1 MFAQWIQ
8 FNIGRFGKNSSI
20 NPRNPDIMIKNYLL
34 NNVHR
39 YASKWLV
46 LVIDLFLVAFSFVLS
61 YLIRFNLTM
70 NFDIDKLFIQMPIIV
85 LIALLSFLFIGSY
98 KGVVR
103 HTGVRDVYNIFNAIC
118 MSSII
123 TIFMVILNRQYNY
136 MEDFTIPLSIIII
149 HSLIGF
155 ISLTASRYV
164 FKALYENMVKK
175 YKTNINVLIFGAGES
190 GIMTY
195 NALTSTTKSR
205 SRVVGYIDEDRKKV
219 GKSINGVVVYGRD
232 DLTNYFIDM
241 KEVAEIIF
249 SIHNIDSNKSREL
262 LESLVDLPVK
272 VKIVPPV
279 EDWING
285 ELKISQIKQVQIED
299 LLNRV
304 PINIKRSKVSGEL
317 KDQVIIVTGGA
328 GSIGSEIVRQ
338 IVHYDYKA
346 LIIIDQAESALYDLQ
361 QELKQAG
368 RHNFIP
374 LVADVRDKNRMNTF
388 FQEYKPTMVFHAAA
402 YKHVPLMEYN
412 SYEAIKINVAGT
424 KMMVDLSLSHNVE
437 KFVFVSTD
445 KAVNPTNVMGATK
458 RIAEMYISCA
468 QQQNKTKFITTRF
481 GNVLGS
487 NGSVIPLFKKQIEK
501 GGPLTV
507 THKDVTRFFMTIPE
521 ASQLVLEAAAMGAGG
536 EIFIF
541 DMGES
546 VKIFDLAKNMIKL
559 SGLKYPEDIDI
570 KVTGL
575 RPGEKLYEEL
585 LANGEN
591 TLPTYHK
598 KIMIG
603 KVRDL
608 DYSKVRS
615 QIDELCVTNMFF
627 NGDTVSLMKKIVPE
641 FVSNNSELC
650 RLDVKKS
657 ENKVDKTADEIF
669 QS

>member
-1 MFAQWIQ
+1 
-8 FNIGRFGKNSSI
+8 
-20 NPRNPDIMIKNYLL
+20 MIKNYLV
-34 NNVHR
+34 NNAHR

-46 LVIDLFLVAFSFVLS
+46 LAIDVFLISVAFVMS
-61 YLIRFNLTM
+61 YFIHFNLTFE
-70 NFDIDKLFIQMPIIV
+70 FDIDKLILQFPVVIIIS
-85 LIALLSFLFIGSY
+85 LISFLAIGSY

-118 MSSII
+118 LSSIF
-123 TIFMVILNRQYNY
+123 TIFVVIFNRQFK
-136 MEDFTIPLSIIII
+136 MVEDFTIPLSIIII

-155 ISLTASRYV
+155 ILLAASRYV
-164 FKALYENMVKK
+164 FKTSYDNLVKK
-175 YKTNINVLIFGAGES
+175 FKITKNVIIFGAGES
-190 GIMTY
+190 GILTY
-195 NALTSTTKSR
+195 NALTTSTSSN
-205 SRVVGYIDEDRKKV
+205 SRVVGYLDEDAKKI
-219 GKSINGVVVYGRD
+219 GKSINGVAVYGPSD
-232 DLTNYFIDM
+232 VTKYFLSKKD
-241 KEVAEIIF
+241 VSEIIF
-249 SIHNIDSNKSREL
+249 SIHNISNTKLREL
-262 LESLVDLPVK
+262 VQSLVDFPVQ

-285 ELKISQIKQVQIED
+285 ELNVSQIKQVQIED

-304 PINIKRSKVSGEL
+304 PIDIKRSKVSNEL
-317 KDQVIIVTGGA
+317 KGQVILITGGA
-328 GSIGSEIVRQ
+328 GSIGSEIARQ
-338 IVHYDYKA
+338 IAHYDYKS

-361 QELKQAG
+361 QELKQNG
-368 RHNFIP
+368 FHNFVPI
-374 LVADVRDKNRMNTF
+374 VGDIRDKNRMNEY
-388 FQEYKPTMVFHAAA
+388 FQDFKPTMVFHAAA

-424 KMMVDLSLSHNVE
+424 KNIVDLSLNYNVD

-458 RIAEMYISCA
+458 RIAEMYISCM
-468 QQQNKTKFITTRF
+468 QQENKTKFITTRF

-487 NGSVIPLFKKQIEK
+487 NGSVIPLFKKQIEN

-507 THKDVTRFFMTIPE
+507 THREVTRFFMTIPE
-521 ASQLVLEAAAMGAGG
+521 ASQLVLEAASMGSGG

-570 KVTGL
+570 KITGL

-585 LANGEN
+585 LADGEN

-603 KVRDL
+603 KTREI
-608 DYSKVRS
+608 DYSKIRS
-615 QIDELCVTNMFF
+615 KIEELCVTNMFF
-627 NGDTVSLMKKIVPE
+627 NANTVALMKEIVPE
-641 FVSNNSELC
+641 FISNNSDLC
-650 RLDVKKS
+650 SQDKKKD
-657 ENKVDKTADEIF
+657 NKKGGEAVNKIL